1 MCHLTSALCCILP
14 RVNDNFGRYWV
25 LEAKFCFGGG
35 PVGRNGLL
43 CGREG
48 DPMLAH
54 RSVELILYAV
64 LRVLNVRSA
73 LGVRIFGPEVRGAAC
88 SPEFQRHDVGIRWT

>member
-1 MCHLTSALCCILP
+1 MCHLTSDLCCILP
-14 RVNDNFGRYWV
+14 RGNDNFVRYWV
-25 LEAKFCFGGG
+25 LEAKFCFGRG
-35 PVGRNGLL
+35 PVSRNGLL

-48 DPMLAH
+48 DPVLAH

-73 LGVRIFGPEVRGAAC
+73 LGVSRGP
-88 SPEFQRHDVGIRWT
+88 